1 MRSFLVGSCIVLL
14 ASAAVSFSVY
24 RGILS
29 KQAAITAK
37 WNRVEVRLQER
48 NAVIP
53 LLEKKV
59 YDYADHENALFST
72 LQEAESGWDKA
83 SGVDAKINAAAAL
96 DAALSHLLK
105 TAENYSKLKSEPE
118 LTKLIREL
126 AVREEIISSERELF
140 NRTVREYNAMITI
153 FPANLI
159 ASASGLKPLPEYNKI
174 EHKAKTIGRIKL

>member
-14 ASAAVSFSVY
+14 ASAVVSFSVY

-29 KQAAITAK
+29 KQAEITAK

-72 LQEAESGWDKA
+72 LQEAVSGWDKA

-118 LTKLIREL
+118 LTKFIREL
-126 AVREEIISSERELF
+126 AVREEIISLERELF
-140 NRTVREYNAMITI
+140 NRTVREYNTMITV

-159 ASASGLKPLPEYNKI
+159 ASVSGFKPLSEYNKI